1 MWGSGWGYWGWGW
14 WFWVFWAFI
23 LFLII
28 WGIGWGWGRGG
39 GTDDIGTG
47 FDTESPNMDVEERIL
62 RRRYARGEIT
72 KEEFDQKVRD
82 LRRAA

>member
-1 MWGSGWGYWGWGW
+1 MWGAGWGYWGWGW

-28 WGIGWGWGRGG
+28 WGIGWGWNRGG
-39 GTDDIGTG
+39 RTG
-47 FDTESPNMDVEERIL
+47 DTGPNAGPEAFDMEAEERIL
-62 RRRYARGEIT
+62 RQRYARGEIS
-72 KEEFDQKVRD
+72 EDEFERKLRS

>member
-28 WGIGWGWGRGG
+28 WGIGWGWNRG
-39 GTDDIGTG
+39 GTDDTG
-47 FDTESPNMDVEERIL
+47 MGIDTESPHMDVEERIL